1 MKENVSEEAILGW
14 HEERNEKL
22 RILFE
27 MGDGDLMEKKGRV
40 EINSPIKLGLKVK
53 KNKPNK
59 Y

>member
-27 MGDGDLMEKKGRV
+27 MGDGDLMEKKEGSRL
-40 EINSPIKLGLKVK
+40 ILQ
-53 KNKPNK
+53 
-59 Y
+59 